1 MRCDEIQEHL
11 VEALYDDSGSSNEN
25 DELQTHLRTCSAC
38 RKELAE
44 LRQTRDY
51 LRRWKDESPLRSVAI
66 AGRKVPAISSFNWRY
81 VRYAAIA
88 AMALITLLALANTQ
102 VIWNKDGFFFSTRL
116 FAAKATERN
125 YYTKDE
131 TRDLLEQAL
140 DDSESRMSE
149 INYLMVQKMLDTIE
163 QERWMDLRLI
173 RSSAAQNRDKTDFS
187 ITCEAN
193 S

>member
-1 MRCDEIQEHL
+1 MKPEFHCPGQDMRYWKPEDICTVPCPHCGVEIEFWKDEP
-11 VEALYDDSGSSNEN
+11 
-25 DELQTHLRTCSAC
+25 LRLCSAC

-173 RSSAAQNRDKTDFS
+173 RSSAAQNRDK
-187 ITCEAN
+187 N
-193 S
+193 